1 MVLLDYFRILKALIV
16 LFLLFVCMNYVPNQN
31 RKVLKETLEGFNSDE
46 CENNIEMS
54 TLFQNDCLSFGSS
67 SKSSPHSSVTFL
79 HTIEIRGSTEGPCDL
94 QVKLVI
100 IQ

>member
-31 RKVLKETLEGFNSDE
+31 RKVLKETLAGFNSDE

-54 TLFQNDCLSFGSS
+54 MLFENDCS